1 MDRCSRWFYSGDA
14 VACEVAA
21 PPGLVPANGVGPRVA
36 RIWETC
42 PVCGNA
48 VAKHPGWIA
57 QLVYDDG
64 VALFFDGAKDLFRFL
79 LSPRRTASDPSPVPV
94 IGVFVTSYSTGT
106 FIDARH
112 AFFVVG
118 SDVRGP
124 AGEELVAHGS
134 VAEARSFSKQNSGT
148 RVVGFEQVDLDLLT
162 ELS

>member
-14 VACEVAA
+14 VVCDTAP
-21 PPGLVPANGVGPRVA
+21 PPGLMNENSVGPQVA

-42 PVCGNA
+42 PVCGAA
-48 VAKHPGWIA
+48 VAKHQGWIA

-64 VALFFDGAKDLFRFL
+64 IALFFDGAKDLFRFL
-79 LSPRRTASDPSPVPV
+79 LSPRRTSSDPGLVPV
-94 IGVFVTSYSTGT
+94 AGMFVSSHATGEY
-106 FIDARH
+106 IDARN

-134 VAEARSFSKQNSGT
+134 VAEARKFAKQHSGT
-148 RVVGFEQVDLDLLT
+148 RVVGFEQVDLDLLS
-162 ELS
+162 ELT